1 MVTNLGPYVSIM
13 NVMKTQTRDKILNV
27 GIKESSIDDDEK
39 IMEGLIVCVYGSYI
53 HLYFLF

>member
-1 MVTNLGPYVSIM
+1 M